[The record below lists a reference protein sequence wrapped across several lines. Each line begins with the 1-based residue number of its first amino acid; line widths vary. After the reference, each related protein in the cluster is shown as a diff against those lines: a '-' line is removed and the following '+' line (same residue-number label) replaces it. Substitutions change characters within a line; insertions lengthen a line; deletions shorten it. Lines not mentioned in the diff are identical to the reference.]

1 MKIVIRIIKVLLL
14 ILCMI
19 SIFYF
24 SSDNGVESSDK
35 SHSII
40 YSVGELILGRELT
53 NQEKDYYVEHY
64 EVFVRKTAHFTIY
77 FILGLL
83 FISNLYEYRVI
94 DKKSILYSIFFVF
107 IYACSDEIHQL
118 FIHERS
124 GQILDVLLDTVGGSC
139 SSYLYYLF
147 RRKK

>member
-24 SSDNGVESSDK
+24 SSDNGVESSGK
-35 SHSII
+35 SHYII
-40 YSVGELILGRELT
+40 YSVGELLLGRELT
-53 NQEKDYYVEHY
+53 NEEKDYYVEHY

-94 DKKSILYSIFFVF
+94 DKKSILYSIIFVF